1 MDQSFD
7 ARFELDERALSS
19 GCIRVEDALELVYL
33 LLAGLVVIVA
43 LLSAGAIALSPVKSR
58 TDAQFWTFTR
68 MHAGIYRPA
77 IERWNSENPG
87 RRIDMTVFSLPA
99 LERRTMSS
107 FLARTAMAEL
117 LEVERTIAQ
126 RAFGGPLDAV
136 GFVDLTDRLRDE
148 GLLERINAASFSPWT
163 SRGRIFGIPHDVHPV
178 MLAYRSDLTDAAGI
192 DMSTIETWED
202 YFRAMRPLMG
212 DKNSD
217 GEPDRYLISFWET
230 HAEPLEMMLL
240 QAGGGFFD
248 ESGEPT
254 IGAEINVRTMATL
267 ACWVGGP
274 NRVAADAPDF
284 SASGNE
290 LKLKGYVV
298 ASFMPDWMCDIFE
311 KEIPQLAGKLR
322 LMPLPAWERG
332 GRRTSVWRGGTML
345 GLNKKS
351 PRLADAWAFVRHL
364 AISTELAE
372 DLYRRTNIVPP
383 NTSLWKLKVF
393 DEPDSYYRGQP
404 VGRLYLDQAAD
415 VPVRSSSPFA
425 MSAQVY
431 VGNALVLLR
440 AHADETG
447 TFDEQ
452 ALRPVAQ
459 RLLDEAQRRLA
470 REIQRNTFLAPAS

>member
-1 MDQSFD
+1 MSRHRTNLSEAFAD
-7 ARFELDERALSS
+7 AFPGLSL
-19 GCIRVEDALELVYL
+19 GG
-33 LLAGLVVIVA
+33 GLVVIVA

-212 DKNSD
+212 DNDGD
-217 GEPDRYLISFWET
+217 GEPDRYLLSFWET

-332 GRRTSVWRGGTML
+332 GRRTSVWGGSMI
-345 GLNKKS
+345 G
-351 PRLADAWAFVRHL
+351 
-364 AISTELAE
+364 ISRTAPDVELAWE
-372 DLYRRTNIVPP
+372 VA
-383 NTSLWKLKVF
+383 KM
-393 DEPDSYYRGQP
+393 
-404 VGRLYLDQAAD
+404 LYLSPELARELYEDGD
-415 VPVRSSSPFA
+415 IISPVRSNWSDPIYDAPDEYFGGQAKGRMYIELADSVPFRPSSPFTLMA
-425 MSAQVY
+425 RARVQE
-431 VGNALVLLR
+431 ALM
-440 AHADETG
+440 A
-447 TFDEQ
+447 
-452 ALRPVAQ
+452 
-459 RLLDEAQRRLA
+459 LA
-470 REIQRNTFLAPAS
+470 REARERRAERPEELFETSRALLQQAEARVREGMARNRFHSGVDGVAP